1 MRKISLDNGNTFL
14 GFDEAMAELPNC
26 NFGVGTILHYADD
39 DLLKEVNDNGFY
51 DTQEELLE
59 AYLKVAEEDI
69 IVA

>member
-1 MRKISLDNGNTFL
+1 MKKISLDNGNMFL
-14 GFDEAMAELPNC
+14 EFNEAMAELKKC
-26 NFGVGTILHYADD
+26 NFGIGTVLHYADD

-59 AYLKVAEEDI
+59 AYLKVAKEDI